1 MQLLS
6 DKHRQSKG
14 ALVWR
19 ARDNETAICNDR
31 LFWLLVVTLIACESD
46 HMSPALL
53 HETSFSLVE
62 ILSFLLPILFFFL
75 WKLFYVYVSS
85 IQKLRITEAPCRNV
99 TYQHQLNK

>member
-62 ILSFLLPILFFFL
+62 ILSFLLPILFFFFVELIL
-75 WKLFYVYVSS
+75 WLCFIYTKAEDYRGPLSKRNLS
-85 IQKLRITEAPCRNV
+85 API
-99 TYQHQLNK
+99 K